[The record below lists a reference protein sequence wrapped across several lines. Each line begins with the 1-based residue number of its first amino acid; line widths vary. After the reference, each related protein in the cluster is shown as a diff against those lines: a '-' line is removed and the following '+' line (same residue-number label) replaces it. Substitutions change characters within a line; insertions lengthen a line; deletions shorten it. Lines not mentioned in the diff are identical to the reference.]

1 MSKSIGSDRKGG
13 LQGSLCFASPPR
25 RRCAWLP
32 AVLVGLVFMSCSASF
47 AFKNTVNRRFAT
59 RANGPLG
66 AIVMTHQK
74 STAYRS
80 TTRRKALLAQHH
92 PNRLR
97 RAASSYRRMLK
108 YRPTRH
114 AGSVR
119 FPRTL
124 VEVNGAG
131 AMTQPNL
138 LTTRQTRARV
148 GDAGNNLTFEFQG
161 WSTADATALQAY
173 LNTAYPKAKSIYGP
187 PAFNMTVKIIQ
198 DTTIDS
204 IQGGIYDA
212 ANNEIRMPA
221 LTGNFPEDTYILLM
235 LVLNAFHDDAI
246 FYYDAWEQ
254 GFIGAA
260 AYAIQTQSGISPG
273 YDPIDPG
280 PFYCLSVYEAE
291 NQPELGNSTFYPASG
306 STNMMVW
313 RIAMARAAWLKC
325 WIEKPTFFSEV
336 NQRYYA
342 RYTTDLAGDIPTLK
356 EIVAQV
362 VPKVEGI
369 PFAEWYQQQYVLDT
383 SIRVSQKLYTWN
395 IPLPDSVMLIT
406 ELYQTTATGDE
417 TPLGGTAETH
427 YWDDTY
433 TIDQYAE
440 EGNIITIPAGGS
452 TPGEGFLVPT
462 FYTIGGAQRMTVQI
476 DVNDLRRYYPYP
488 YGLRGF
494 ELGENNF
501 YGAIVGGQTGTI
513 DVTGGNGITGLA
525 VSRGVFGSRVTT
537 AALRPMQ
544 VAVTYTSSSNQKQ
557 TRLVN
562 IGWDSYVCFLNTGN
576 QVEASHTFT
585 YGQNGLHLMSLP
597 AQPLETDASVVL
609 GVPMGELLL
618 AWWDAL
624 SPGDSKYKL
633 WPSFRFHTP
642 GNAYWWRVPSDTTVS
657 FTGLQTDPATT
668 YEVPLGAGW
677 NLLGNPRL
685 TSVPLSDVKVRFGAN
700 EPVSWS
706 EAVNQR
712 YMQDTLYSYSQTAGY
727 ELKDTLEPWAGYWV
741 RCLMSNGV
749 TLIFP
754 AVETE

>member
-1 MSKSIGSDRKGG
+1 MRNPICSDNH
-13 LQGSLCFASPPR
+13 PR

-32 AVLVGLVFMSCSASF
+32 ALLAGLVLMACSDSF
-47 AFKNTVNRRFAT
+47 AFKTTVNRRFAT
-59 RANGPLG
+59 KANGPLG
-66 AIVMTHQK
+66 AIVVPHQK
-74 STAYRS
+74 SAASKR

-97 RAASSYRRMLK
+97 RALSSYRRMLK
-108 YRPTRH
+108 YQPKGNLG
-114 AGSVR
+114 ALR
-119 FPRTL
+119 FPRTV
-124 VEVNGAG
+124 VETNSAG
-131 AMTQPNL
+131 ALMQPTLASAKVN
-138 LTTRQTRARV
+138 TRAI

-161 WSTADATALQAY
+161 WSTADATALRDY
-173 LNTAYPKAKSIYGP
+173 LNNAYPKAKSIYGP

-198 DTTIDS
+198 DDTIDN

-235 LVLNAFHDDAI
+235 LVLNAFHDDAL

-306 STNMMVW
+306 ATNMMVW

-325 WIEKPTFFSEV
+325 WIEKSTFFSEV

-342 RYTTDLAGDIPTLK
+342 RYTSDLAGDIPTLK
-356 EIVAQV
+356 EIVQQV
-362 VPKVEGI
+362 VPTVEGI
-369 PFAEWYQQQYVLDT
+369 PFVEWYQQQYVLDT
-383 SIRVSQKLYTWN
+383 SIRIGQKLYTWN

-417 TPLGGTAETH
+417 TPLGGTARTH

-462 FYTIGGAQRMTVQI
+462 FYTIGGPQRITVQI
-476 DVNDLRRYYPYP
+476 DVNDLRRYYAYP
-488 YGLRGF
+488 YGMRGF
-494 ELGENNF
+494 ELGENNL

-513 DVTGGNGITGLA
+513 DVEGGNGISDLD
-525 VSRGVFGSRVTT
+525 VSRGVFGGRVTT

-544 VAVTYTSSSNQKQ
+544 VTVTYTNSANQTQ
-557 TRLVN
+557 TRRVN
-562 IGWDSYVCFLNTGN
+562 IGWDSYVCLLNTGN
-576 QVEASHTFT
+576 QVEVSHTFT
-585 YGQNGLHLMSLP
+585 YGQNGMYLMSLP
-597 AQPLETDASVVL
+597 VQPLDQDASAVL
-609 GVPMGELLL
+609 GIPVGELLL
-618 AWWDAL
+618 AWWDGL
-624 SPGDSKYKL
+624 SPGESKYKL
-633 WPSFRFHTP
+633 WPSFRFHTL
-642 GNAYWWRVPSDTTVS
+642 GNAYWWRIPADTTVAL
-657 FTGLQTDPATT
+657 TGIQSDTSRA

-677 NLLGNPRL
+677 NMLGNPRL
-685 TSVPLSDVKVRFGAN
+685 MSVPLADLQVRLGEN
-700 EPVSWS
+700 EPVSWA
-706 EAVNQR
+706 EAVSQR
-712 YMQDTLYSYSQTAGY
+712 YIQNSLFSYSQTAGY
-727 ELKDTLEPWAGYWV
+727 ELKDTLEPWMGYWV

-754 AVETE
+754 AEETE